1 MLRLVLTKNIT
12 IHNTKIKHQVSPD
25 IPQKI
30 KLKRIMKFHPI
41 KLLGTLLA
49 IFMVQICLAQEPPTP
64 VPVSPDGPILDKAVI
79 KALNK
84 NNGENT
90 TKVDGEKD
98 GGIKENTGDTDITE
112 EGVDEKEEEKDKKAD
127 TKIKFD
133 LRQAELPEAK
143 IWGQQFFRDQSITL
157 FTASRDIKAID
168 SYLLGIGDE
177 LAITVWGASS
187 YSANVALDEEGF
199 LNLTNPGRGV
209 DIPRLY
215 VKEMRFADARKAI
228 INRLEQ
234 HMNIKNSQT
243 SIELNYARS
252 LTVNITGEVFN
263 PGSYTIPAVNTA
275 FNALVAA
282 GGPSQIGSVR
292 IIKVVSSRMET
303 RVLDVYEFMN
313 NPNIANEFFLHNN
326 DYIYVPLAER
336 VVAIE
341 GAIERPF
348 FYELIGGENL
358 VELIKYAGGLRPDA
372 YRRNIQIVR
381 YENDEEKLIDV
392 NLAEVMRQNSNFEL
406 KDGDRININPIKQAY
421 ANYITVKGAVK
432 LPGTYQLDST
442 TTIYD
447 ALMKSGV
454 IRSAVMERIYIKR
467 LQEDLSLNYI
477 PINVH
482 DLLDNRDSPENQ
494 KLFPFDEIEVKYKSE
509 FIDKYNVKVYGA
521 VRKTGSFEYS
531 SNLVLADVLYLA
543 NGLKREASNS
553 YIEIS
558 RLTLD
563 ERGNSTY
570 VVFERFEIGSFE
582 DSLRV
587 IGARDFALMPYDQVF
602 VRTSKDF
609 EEPMNVEIKGEIKWP
624 GMYTMKSRND
634 RVWDLV
640 ERAGRWTDVAFLKG
654 AKLMR
659 KEDGLVLLDL
669 AILEK
674 EGKDSRYNYVL
685 RAGDV
690 IILPKL
696 KDLVSIA
703 GKINHPG
710 VKEYAEIASR
720 ELDLELEKAGTAI
733 AKKELLL
740 DVFKKETLNPRKI
753 NIPFHTGKRAN
764 FYIKE
769 YGAGVDWKQGG
780 RRRLVYV
787 RYANGMVKKT
797 RHFLFFKVYPK
808 VEKGA
813 MVYVGAKE
821 KKIRK
826 NRPPINWYKIIT
838 DTLAIGVSALS
849 IYAIIRALQ

>member
-1 MLRLVLTKNIT
+1 
-12 IHNTKIKHQVSPD
+12 
-25 IPQKI
+25 
-30 KLKRIMKFHPI
+30 MKFHPI
-41 KLLGTLLA
+41 KLLLTCFA
-49 IFMVQICLAQEPPTP
+49 ILMVQVCLAQEPPSP
-64 VPVSPDGPILDKAVI
+64 VPVVPIGPDGPILDPGVQDAI
-79 KALNK
+79 NK
-84 NNGENT
+84 NKGKT
-90 TKVDGEKD
+90 TKTTNTDGGDKD
-98 GGIKENTGDTDITE
+98 GTKEKTGDTDVIE
-112 EGVDEKEEEKDKKAD
+112 EGGEDKEDED

-133 LRQAELPEAK
+133 LRQSQLPEAK
-143 IWGQQFFRDQSITL
+143 IWGQQFFRDQSISL
-157 FTASRDIKAID
+157 FTRSRDIKAID

-187 YSANVALDEEGF
+187 YSASVTLDEEGYI
-199 LNLTNPGRGV
+199 NLTNPNRGI

-215 VKEMRFADARKAI
+215 IKEMRFADARQAI
-228 INRLEQ
+228 IKRLEK
-234 HMNIKNSQT
+234 HMNIKNSQV
-243 SIELNYARS
+243 SIELNYSRS
-252 LTVNITGEVFN
+252 LTINITGEVFN

-292 IIKVVSSRMET
+292 LIKVVSSRMKT
-303 RVLDVYEFMN
+303 RTLDVYKFMN
-313 NPNIANEFFLHNN
+313 NPNIADEFFLHNN

-336 VVAIE
+336 VVEIE

-348 FYELIGGENL
+348 FYELVGDENL
-358 VELIKYAGGLRPDA
+358 IELIKYAGGLRPDA
-372 YRRNIQIVR
+372 YRRNIQIIR

-392 NLAEVMRQNSNFEL
+392 NLAELMRRELNFEL
-406 KDGDRININPIKQAY
+406 KDGDRINVNPIKQAY

-432 LPGTYQLDST
+432 LPGTYQLEPNT
-442 TTIYD
+442 TVHD
-447 ALMKSGV
+447 ALMKSGI

-482 DLLDNRDSPENQ
+482 ELLDNPNSPENMM
-494 KLFPFDEIEVKYKSE
+494 LYPFDEIEVKYKSE

-521 VRKTGSFEYS
+521 VRKTGTFEYS
-531 SNLVLADVLYLA
+531 NNLMLSDVLYMA

-553 YIEIS
+553 HIEIS

-563 ERGNSTY
+563 SIGNSTY
-570 VVFERFEIGSFE
+570 VVFKTFRISSFE
-582 DSLRV
+582 DSLKV
-587 IGARDFALMPYDQVF
+587 DGAKEFLLSPYDQVF

-609 EEPMNVEIKGEIKWP
+609 EAPKNVEIRGEIRWP
-624 GMYTMKSRND
+624 GVYTMENEEE

-640 ERAGRWTDVAFLKG
+640 KRAGGWTNIAFLKG

-659 KEDGLVLLDL
+659 KEEGLVLLDL
-669 AILEK
+669 DILQK
-674 EGKDSRYNYVL
+674 EGEDSRFNYVL

-703 GKINHPG
+703 GKINHPA

-720 ELDLELEKAGTAI
+720 ELDLELEKAETEI
-733 AKKELLL
+733 EKKEILL
-740 DVFKKETLNPRKI
+740 DIFKKETLNPRKI
-753 NIPFHTGKRAN
+753 NIPYHVGKRAN
-764 FYIKE
+764 FYIRE
-769 YGAGVDWKQGG
+769 YGAGVDRKQGG
-780 RRRLVYV
+780 RKRLVYV

-821 KKIRK
+821 KKLKKDRE
-826 NRPPINWYKIIT
+826 PINWYKIIT
-838 DTLAIGVSALS
+838 DTLAVGFSALS
-849 IYAIIRALQ
+849 IYAIIRAIR

>member
-1 MLRLVLTKNIT
+1 MN
-12 IHNTKIKHQVSPD
+12 
-25 IPQKI
+25 
-30 KLKRIMKFHPI
+30 PI

-49 IFMVQICLAQEPPTP
+49 IFMVQICLAQDPPTP
-64 VPVSPDGPILDKAVI
+64 IPVDPGGSPLSPEVQEAIDRNKGKTTTTTNTDK
-79 KALNK
+79 
-84 NNGENT
+84 GNT
-90 TKVDGEKD
+90 KD
-98 GGIKENTGDTDITE
+98 NTETTDTETTE
-112 EGVDEKEEEKDKKAD
+112 EGVDEKDKEDEA
-127 TKIKFD
+127 KIKFD
-133 LRQAELPEAK
+133 LRQSQLPEAK
-143 IWGQQFFRDQSITL
+143 IWGQQFFRDQSITI
-157 FTASRDIKAID
+157 FRASRDIKAID

-187 YSANVALDEEGF
+187 YSVNVPLDEEGF
-199 LNLTNPGRGV
+199 ITLTNPDQGT

-215 VKEMRFADARKAI
+215 LKEMRFADAKKAI
-228 INRLEQ
+228 VDRLRK
-234 HMNIKNSQT
+234 HMNIANSQV

-263 PGSYTIPAVNTA
+263 PGSYTIPAINTA
-275 FNALVAA
+275 FNALVAS

-292 IIKVVSSRMET
+292 IIKVYSSVLGT
-303 RVLDVYEFMN
+303 RTLDVYEFMT
-313 NPNIANEFFLHNN
+313 NPNVANEFFLHNN
-326 DYIYVPLAER
+326 DYIHVPLAER
-336 VVAIE
+336 VVEIE

-348 FYELIGGENL
+348 FYELVEGEEL
-358 VELIKYAGGLRPDA
+358 QELIRYAGGLRPDA
-372 YRRNIQIVR
+372 YRRNIQIIR
-381 YENDEEKLIDV
+381 YENDEEKLLDV
-392 NLAEVMRQNSNFEL
+392 NLADIIKYKGNFEL

-432 LPGTYQLDST
+432 LPGTYQLEPK
-442 TTIYD
+442 TTIRD

-467 LQEDLSLNYI
+467 LQEDLSLKYI

-482 DLLDNRDSPENQ
+482 DLLDNPNSPENQ
-494 KLFPFDEIEVKYKSE
+494 LLFPFDEIEVKYKAE

-521 VRKTGSFEYS
+521 VRKTGAFEYS
-531 SNLVLADVLYLA
+531 DNLVLADVLYLA

-553 YIEIS
+553 HIEIS
-558 RLTLD
+558 RLVLD
-563 ERGNSTY
+563 ANGNSTY
-570 VVFERFEIGSFE
+570 VMIDTLKITSFE
-582 DSLRV
+582 DSLKV
-587 IGARDFALMPYDQVF
+587 VGDKTYKLKPYDQVF

-609 EEPMNVEIKGEIKWP
+609 EAPNNVEIRGEIKWP
-624 GMYTMKSRND
+624 GTYTMKSKKE

-640 ERAGRWTDVAFLKG
+640 QRAGGWTEIAFLKG

-674 EGKDSRYNYVL
+674 EGQQSRYNYVL
-685 RAGDV
+685 RPGDL

-703 GKINHPG
+703 GKINHPAI
-710 VKEYAEIASR
+710 KESAEIASR
-720 ELDLELEKAGTAI
+720 ELDLELEKAETEI
-733 AKKELLL
+733 EKKELLL
-740 DVFKKETLNPRKI
+740 DIFKKETLNPRKI
-753 NIPFHTGKRAN
+753 NIPFHTNKRAN

-769 YGAGVDWKQGG
+769 YGAGIDWKQGG
-780 RRRLVYV
+780 RRRFVYV

-821 KKIRK
+821 KKIKKDRK
-826 NRPPINWYKIIT
+826 PIDWYKIIT
-838 DTLAIGVSALS
+838 DTLAISVSALS
-849 IYAIIRALQ
+849 VYAIIRALQ

>member
-1 MLRLVLTKNIT
+1 M
-12 IHNTKIKHQVSPD
+12 
-25 IPQKI
+25 
-30 KLKRIMKFHPI
+30 KLHPI
-41 KLLGTLLA
+41 KLLATLLA
-49 IFMVQICLAQEPPTP
+49 IFMVQICLAQDPPTP
-64 VPVSPDGPILDKAVI
+64 VPVVPEGPIIDPSVQAALDK
-79 KALNK
+79 K
-84 NNGENT
+84 NGKNTTTKTNT
-90 TKVDGEKD
+90 TKGDGDTKD
-98 GGIKENTGDTDITE
+98 GTKEGTGDTDTDGKE
-112 EGVDEKEEEKDKKAD
+112 EGDDKEEDEA
-127 TKIKFD
+127 KIKFD

-199 LNLTNPGRGV
+199 INLTNPNRGT

-215 VKEMRFADARKAI
+215 IKEMRFADARKAI
-228 INRLEQ
+228 INRLEK
-234 HMNIKNSQT
+234 HMNIKNSQI

-252 LTVNITGEVFN
+252 LTINITGEVFN

-292 IIKVVSSRMET
+292 IIRVVSSRTET

-326 DYIYVPLAER
+326 DYIHVPLADR
-336 VVAIE
+336 VVEIE

-358 VELIKYAGGLRPDA
+358 MELIQYAGGLRPDA
-372 YRRNIQIVR
+372 YRRNIQIIR
-381 YENDEEKLIDV
+381 FENDEEKLIDV
-392 NLAEVMRQNSNFEL
+392 DLGSLMDTNGNYEL

-432 LPGTYQLDST
+432 LPGTYQLEANT
-442 TTIYD
+442 TVHD

-467 LQEDLSLNYI
+467 LQEDLTLNYI

-482 DLLDNRDSPENQ
+482 ELLDNPESPENRV
-494 KLFPFDEIEVKYKSE
+494 LLPFDEIEVKYKSE
-509 FIDKYNVKVYGA
+509 FIDKYSVKIYGA
-521 VRKTGSFEYS
+521 VRKAGSFEYS
-531 SNLVLADVLYLA
+531 NNLVLADVLYLA
-543 NGLKREASNS
+543 NGIKREASNS
-553 YIEIS
+553 HIEIS

-563 ERGNSTY
+563 DTGNSTY
-570 VVFERFEIGSFE
+570 VVFKRFEIGSFE
-582 DSLRV
+582 DSLKV
-587 IGARDFALMPYDQVF
+587 EGDRDFVLEPYDQIF

-609 EEPMNVEIKGEIKWP
+609 EALKNVEIRGEIKWP
-624 GMYTMKSRND
+624 GIYTMESEKE

-640 ERAGRWTDVAFLKG
+640 QRAGSWTDIAFLKG

-669 AILEK
+669 DILRK
-674 EGKDSRYNYVL
+674 EGENSRYNYVL

-720 ELDLELEKAGTAI
+720 ELDLELEKAGTEI
-733 AKKELLL
+733 EKKELLL
-740 DVFKKETLNPRKI
+740 EVFKEEKLNPRKI
-753 NIPFHTGKRAN
+753 NIPFHSGKRAN

-787 RYANGMVKKT
+787 RYANGMVRKT

-821 KKIRK
+821 KKIKKDRK
-826 NRPPINWYKIIT
+826 PIDWYRIIT
-838 DTLAIGVSALS
+838 DTLAVGFSALS

>member
-1 MLRLVLTKNIT
+1 
-12 IHNTKIKHQVSPD
+12 
-25 IPQKI
+25 
-30 KLKRIMKFHPI
+30 MKFHPI
-41 KLLGTLLA
+41 KLLITLLA
-49 IFMVQICLAQEPPTP
+49 IFLVQICLAQEPPPTP
-64 VPVSPDGPILDKAVI
+64 IPVVPVGPVLDPGVQEAIDKNQGKTNTKTDGV
-79 KALNK
+79 
-84 NNGENT
+84 
-90 TKVDGEKD
+90 EKD
-98 GGIKENTGDTDITE
+98 GTKEDKEDK
-112 EGVDEKEEEKDKKAD
+112 DEIEDGSEDKEEED

-133 LRQAELPEAK
+133 LRQSQLPEAK

-157 FTASRDIKAID
+157 FTRSRDIKAID

-199 LNLTNPGRGV
+199 INLTNPSRGV

-215 VKEMRFADARKAI
+215 IKEMRFSDARKAI
-228 INRLEQ
+228 INRLDR
-234 HMNIKNSQT
+234 HMNIKNSQV

-252 LTVNITGEVFN
+252 LTINITGEVFN

-292 IIKVVSSRMET
+292 IIRVVSSRMKT
-303 RVLDVYEFMN
+303 RTLDVYKFMN
-313 NPNIANEFFLHNN
+313 NPNIADEFFLHNN

-336 VVAIE
+336 VVEIE

-348 FYELIGGENL
+348 FYELVGEENL

-372 YRRNIQIVR
+372 YRRNIQIIR

-392 NLAEVMRQNSNFEL
+392 NLTEVMRRELNFKL

-432 LPGTYQLDST
+432 LPGTYQLEPK

-447 ALMKSGV
+447 ALMKSGI

-467 LQEDLSLNYI
+467 LQEDLTLSYI

-482 DLLDNRDSPENQ
+482 ELLDNPNSPEN
-494 KLFPFDEIEVKYKSE
+494 KLLFPFDEIEVKYKSE

-531 SNLVLADVLYLA
+531 NNLVLADVLYLA
-543 NGLKREASNS
+543 NGIKREASNS
-553 YIEIS
+553 HIEIS

-563 ERGNSTY
+563 STGNSTY
-570 VVFERFEIGSFE
+570 VVFKKFKISSFE
-582 DSLRV
+582 DSLKV
-587 IGARDFALMPYDQVF
+587 VGAREFALSPYDQVF

-609 EEPMNVEIKGEIKWP
+609 EALKNVEIRGEIKWP
-624 GMYTMKSRND
+624 GVYTMKSEKD

-640 ERAGRWTDVAFLKG
+640 ERAGGWTEIAFLKG

-659 KEDGLVLLDL
+659 KGDGLVLLDL
-669 AILEK
+669 GILQK
-674 EGKDSRYNYVL
+674 EGKKSRYNYVL

-703 GKINHPG
+703 GKINHPA

-720 ELDLELEKAGTAI
+720 ELDLELEKAGTEI
-733 AKKELLL
+733 EKKELLL
-740 DVFKKETLNPRKI
+740 DVFKAETLDPRKI

-780 RRRLVYV
+780 RRRFVYV

-797 RHFLFFKVYPK
+797 RHFMFFKVYPK

-821 KKIRK
+821 KKLKKDRE
-826 NRPPINWYKIIT
+826 PIDWYKIIT
-838 DTLAIGVSALS
+838 DTIAVSVSALS
-849 IYAIIRALQ
+849 IYAIIRTIQR

>member
-1 MLRLVLTKNIT
+1 M
-12 IHNTKIKHQVSPD
+12 
-25 IPQKI
+25 
-30 KLKRIMKFHPI
+30 KLHPI
-41 KLLGTLLA
+41 KSLLTLLA
-49 IFMVQICLAQEPPTP
+49 IFMVQICLAQEPPPTP
-64 VPVSPDGPILDKAVI
+64 VPTVPEGPILDPGVQDAI
-79 KALNK
+79 DK
-84 NNGENT
+84 NNGKNTNT
-90 TKVDGEKD
+90 TETDGGEKD
-98 GGIKENTGDTDITE
+98 GTKEDKGNTDVE
-112 EGVDEKEEEKDKKAD
+112 EGEDKEDED

-133 LRQAELPEAK
+133 LRQSQLPDAK
-143 IWGQQFFRDQSITL
+143 IWGQQFFRDQSISL

-199 LNLTNPGRGV
+199 INLTNPSRGI

-215 VKEMRFADARKAI
+215 IKEMRFADARKAI
-228 INRLEQ
+228 INRLEK
-234 HMNIKNSQT
+234 HMNIKNSQV

-303 RVLDVYEFMN
+303 RTLDVYEFMN

-336 VVAIE
+336 VVEIE

-348 FYELIGGENL
+348 FYELVGNENL

-372 YRRNIQIVR
+372 YRRNIQIIR

-392 NLAEVMRQNSNFEL
+392 NLTEVMRRELNFEL
-406 KDGDRININPIKQAY
+406 KDGDRINVNPIKQAY

-432 LPGTYQLDST
+432 LPGTYQLEPN

-447 ALMKSGV
+447 ALMKSGI

-482 DLLDNRDSPENQ
+482 ELLDNPNSPEN
-494 KLFPFDEIEVKYKSE
+494 KLLNPFDEIEVKYKSE

-521 VRKTGSFEYS
+521 VRKTGVFEYS
-531 SNLVLADVLYLA
+531 NNLVLADVLYLA
-543 NGLKREASNS
+543 NGIKREASNS
-553 YIEIS
+553 HIEIS

-563 ERGNSTY
+563 STGNSTY
-570 VVFERFEIGSFE
+570 VVFKTFKIGSFE

-587 IGARDFALMPYDQVF
+587 KGSRDFLLNPYDQVF

-609 EEPMNVEIKGEIKWP
+609 ESPKNVEIRGEIKWP
-624 GMYTMKSRND
+624 GKYTMKNEKE

-640 ERAGRWTDVAFLKG
+640 ERAGGWTDIAFLKG

-659 KEDGLVLLDL
+659 QGDGLVLLDL
-669 AILEK
+669 EILER
-674 EGKDSRYNYVL
+674 EGKSSRYNYVL

-703 GKINHPG
+703 GRINHPA

-720 ELDLELEKAGTAI
+720 ELDLELEKAGTEI
-733 AKKELLL
+733 EKKELLL
-740 DVFKKETLNPRKI
+740 DIFKKETLNPRKI
-753 NIPFHTGKRAN
+753 NIPFHSGKRAN

-780 RRRLVYV
+780 RRRFVYV

-821 KKIRK
+821 KKIKKDRE
-826 NRPPINWYKIIT
+826 PINWYRIIT
-838 DTLAIGVSALS
+838 DTLAVTVSALS
-849 IYAIIRALQ
+849 IYAIIRAANRP